1 LNVTKIVN
9 GKIYERLLN
18 CVAATH
24 NSDILIDVG
33 SKLRIQCGA
42 GRSIEVDD
50 SESLPEESGA
60 KLNWIKNGKPFIAK
74 GNNIRITKIG

>member
-1 LNVTKIVN
+1 MK
-9 GKIYERLLN
+9 GKIYELRAN

-24 NSDILIDVG
+24 NSDILIDAG

-42 GRSIEVDD
+42 GKNIEVDN
-50 SESLPEESGA
+50 SESLPEESGH
-60 KLNWIKNGKPFIAK
+60 KLKWLKNGRPFVSK